1 MDKNQVERE
10 ESGAPSVC
18 GPGFGEASNSM
29 QDAGLQPSH
38 TETCELWLLP
48 FANPLLILATRIL
61 DSAYICAIMR
71 TCPLCRQNSCRIL
84 PWSAMPQ
91 LSASAD
97 RVCDTVAGPSSLQLS
112 GAKCRDLCFF
122 SGWCAISLRCA
133 VDLRMRKV
141 MDIDIAIIDRIL

>member
-1 MDKNQVERE
+1 
-10 ESGAPSVC
+10 
-18 GPGFGEASNSM
+18 M

-48 FANPLLILATRIL
+48 FANPCHQNSRFSIHM
-61 DSAYICAIMR
+61 C
-71 TCPLCRQNSCRIL
+71 TCPPCRQNSCRIL

-91 LSASAD
+91 LISASAD

-122 SGWCAISLRCA
+122 SGWCAISSRCA
-133 VDLRMRKV
+133 ADLRMRTA
-141 MDIDIAIIDRIL
+141 MDIDIDRYPDGPILLILLISRF